1 VKMDKKIWIKNQ
13 RGAILITLIV
23 SLVLMAV
30 LGSGM
35 LYFSTTSSYGELFAN
50 RQERAYYIGESGAN
64 YALQKFITT
73 PVANGP
79 FPTLTTFTLSNGQ
92 FAVKTYDKPGDT
104 THLIIESTGIVESGW
119 LTTRQLVTRNIV
131 KATAA
136 PPGMP
141 PTTTDTSGVPIG
153 FDANAT
159 TQPDASNKLDNSW
172 TVVPIP
178 HTSYSIEGG
187 DLLFKGTE
195 AVINLNPV
203 NVNLCE
209 EWASNGN
216 LSSYFLQVKIKNSSN
231 PQHFLVGLSFR
242 VRNTSAT
249 SDSYGF
255 SFYRYDP
262 ANNCNRDWCNNTYGI
277 QRNLKANN
285 KVYAVL
291 WKRVSNQYTV
301 LAYAEMVSS
310 YGVASNGDLLTWPTL
325 LIRVNERSDG
335 NHLKAYVKAPAVPA
349 TGSINWS
356 ISSFEPVLWTA
367 TCTLN
372 SCTSTTPFTEV
383 VDNTFSSSGFCTG
396 TTQNRPEI
404 GVHGF
409 YDTDCNK
416 CQFFDDFGASVQGT
430 SGGGIQ
436 Y

>member
-1 VKMDKKIWIKNQ
+1 LKMDKKIWIKNQ

-79 FPTLTTFTLSNGQ
+79 FPALTTFTLSNGK
-92 FAVKTYDKPGDT
+92 FAVKTYDKPGDP
-104 THLIIESTGIVESGW
+104 THLIIEATGIVESGW

-131 KATAA
+131 KATAT

-141 PTTTDTSGVPIG
+141 PVTTDNSGVPIG
-153 FDANAT
+153 FDTNSNAQLDVAWT
-159 TQPDASNKLDNSW
+159 EVPNPNTQDVTIS
-172 TVVPIP
+172 
-178 HTSYSIEGG
+178 GG

-195 AVINLNPV
+195 AAINLNPG

-209 EWASNGN
+209 AWVSNAN
-216 LSSYFLQVKIKNSSN
+216 LSSYFLQVKVTNSSH

-242 VRNTSAT
+242 VRDAT
-249 SDSYGF
+249 INSNSYGL
-255 SFYRYDP
+255 SFYRYDS
-262 ANNCNRDWCNNTYGI
+262 ANKCNRDWCTNTYGI
-277 QRNLKANN
+277 QRNLQANN

-310 YGVASNGDLLTWPTL
+310 YGVASNGDILEWPAL

-335 NHLKAYVKAPAVPA
+335 NHFKAYVKGPSVPA
-349 TGSINWS
+349 TGNIDWS
-356 ISSFEPVLWTA
+356 ISSYKPVQWTG

-383 VDNTFSSSGFCTG
+383 IDTTFSSSGFCTG

-409 YDTDCNK
+409 YDAQCNY

-430 SGGGIQ
+430 SGGGTQ